1 MQALPEETI
10 AHIQSAG
17 CTAQKKSVIGA
28 HNKCWKYLLGA
39 FTKFGKAERKLEF
52 IGDDKDRQ
60 LESLWKDTEIG
71 NLLPWE
77 DIEDEAERLLEMQSA
92 SQDATT
98 KDNDN
103 GEQECDREVGRDEA
117 ESYEEVVFAQNLTKR
132 SSSGEDDP
140 TSSWSIGPTEFF
152 LF

>member
-1 MQALPEETI
+1 MHGAEE
-10 AHIQSAG
+10 
-17 CTAQKKSVIGA
+17 SVIGA

-39 FTKFGKAERKLEF
+39 IINFGKAERKFEF

-71 NLLPWE
+71 NVLPWE
-77 DIEDEAERLLEMQSA
+77 DTEDEAERLLELRRA

-103 GEQECDREVGRDEA
+103 GEQKCDREVGWDEA
-117 ESYEEVVFAQNLTKR
+117 ESTKR
-132 SSSGEDDP
+132 SSSGEDDLTP
-140 TSSWSIGPTEFF
+140 LW
-152 LF
+152 